1 MPVRDEESESQRKA
15 RSRLM
20 RQSRR
25 STQGVTLTDL
35 KEAEKVAGRS
45 AEVEKLSLQGRD
57 PPQRP
62 RVPGVENSEG
72 PAQRAEAPDGQGQ
85 GPQTAREPG
94 KIGRER
100 RVPAEGEEEP
110 VDRSP
115 ECSPVDGGLPARRP
129 YAQLDLSPEPEP
141 RPEEPDVDFRKLH
154 SELLRENE
162 RLREALTET
171 TLKLAQLKV
180 ELERAKQRHERFAER
195 PALLELERFERRALE
210 RKAAELE
217 EELKALSDLRA
228 DNQRLK
234 DENAALIRVI
244 SKLSK

>member
-35 KEAEKVAGRS
+35 KEAEKVAGKSVEAEKSSLRGLDS
-45 AEVEKLSLQGRD
+45 AR
-57 PPQRP
+57 RP
-62 RVPGVENSEG
+62 RVPGVENSED
-72 PAQRAEAPDGQGQ
+72 PTQREAPDGQGQ
-85 GPQTAREPG
+85 GPQIARELH
-94 KIGRER
+94 KASRER
-100 RVPAEGEEEP
+100 RGPAEGEEA
-110 VDRSP
+110 DHSA
-115 ECSPVDGGLPARRP
+115 ECSPVDGVLA
-129 YAQLDLSPEPEP
+129 AQRLRSQQDLGSELELQQ
-141 RPEEPDVDFRKLH
+141 EEPDGGFRKLY
-154 SELLRENE
+154 SELHRENE

-171 TLKLAQLKV
+171 TLQLAQLKV
-180 ELERAKQRHERFAER
+180 KLERATQQQERFAER